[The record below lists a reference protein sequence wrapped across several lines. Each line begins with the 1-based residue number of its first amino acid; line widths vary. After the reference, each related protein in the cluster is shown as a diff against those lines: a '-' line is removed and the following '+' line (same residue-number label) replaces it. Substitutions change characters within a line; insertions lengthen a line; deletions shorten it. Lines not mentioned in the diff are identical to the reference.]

1 MPVEGEEWVLQI
13 TKRHKA
19 LRIAVLSCVM
29 LAAFAWPSAHAV
41 ETTEPVFLSGGKP
54 QAGGGYF
61 VDIRARL
68 GPYIFGH
75 TFIVYG
81 RLNAHG
87 KIVEAKIVGFSPD
100 SDRYWP
106 ALFIPVRGLVD
117 RQKSD
122 IKTVSNTIYRRYLTA
137 AEFHQLDAKVRQFRA
152 TKPAW
157 HLLFNNCN
165 HFVGEIAKSIG
176 LHSPSSLMLPP
187 TYVVRLHDLNDH

>member
-1 MPVEGEEWVLQI
+1 MQI

-19 LRIAVLSCVM
+19 LRIAILSCVM
-29 LAAFAWPSAHAV
+29 VAAFAWPSAHAV
-41 ETTEPVFLSGGKP
+41 ETTVPVHLAGGKP
-54 QAGGGYF
+54 QVGGGYF

-122 IKTVSNTIYRRYLTA
+122 IKIVSNAIYRRYLTA
-137 AEFHQLDAKVRQFRA
+137 TEFHQLDAKVRQIRA
-152 TKPAW
+152 AKPSW

-165 HFVGEIAKSIG
+165 HFVGEVAKSIG
-176 LHSPSSLMLPP
+176 LHRPSSLMLPP
-187 TYVVRLHDLNDH
+187 TYIVRLRDLNDR

>member
-1 MPVEGEEWVLQI
+1 MQF
-13 TKRHKA
+13 TKRPMA
-19 LRIAVLSCVM
+19 LRIAVLSWIV
-29 LAAFAWPSAHAV
+29 LAAFACPSAHAA

-54 QAGGGYF
+54 QVGGGYF
-61 VDIRARL
+61 VEIRARP
-68 GPYIFGH
+68 GPYILGH
-75 TFIVYG
+75 IFIVYG
-81 RLNAHG
+81 LLNAHG
-87 KIVEAKIVGFSPD
+87 KIVHAQVVGFSPD
-100 SDRYWP
+100 SDRHWV

-122 IKTVSNTIYRRYLTA
+122 IKTASNTIYRRYLTA